1 MTKKFHRAFGVY
13 GIISGDDDLVVIK
26 KNGGPY
32 INRFDLPGGSLEDG
46 EELQSAITREI
57 KEETGLSPDRL
68 TQLGVTSFRYPW
80 TYERWNH
87 NQHICVFYEIFS
99 SKGDLKQNVAQF
111 IGQDSL
117 GAVRVPLEE
126 LNIEN
131 SSPLVLKAKEFLQ
144 KQRSF
149 DATDW
154 TYNEWKVLDKAVF
167 ENENN

>member
-68 TQLGVTSFRYPW
+68 TSTLR
-80 TYERWNH
+80 
-87 NQHICVFYEIFS
+87 
-99 SKGDLKQNVAQF
+99 
-111 IGQDSL
+111 
-117 GAVRVPLEE
+117 
-126 LNIEN
+126 
-131 SSPLVLKAKEFLQ
+131 
-144 KQRSF
+144 
-149 DATDW
+149 
-154 TYNEWKVLDKAVF
+154 
-167 ENENN
+167 